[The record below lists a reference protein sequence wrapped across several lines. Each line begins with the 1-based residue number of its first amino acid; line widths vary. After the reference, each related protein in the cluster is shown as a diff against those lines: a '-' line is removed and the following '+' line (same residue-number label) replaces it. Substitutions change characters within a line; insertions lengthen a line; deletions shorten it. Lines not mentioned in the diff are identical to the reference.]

1 MSAYFIGLM
10 AGTSLDGVDAVLAE
24 ISAPPCSVALR
35 AQQYAPFEP
44 PLRQRLERHCF
55 SDRMATA
62 ELGQLDAELGELFG
76 RCALAL
82 LKKAR
87 VPPDR
92 VRAIGSHGQTFHH
105 HPSAPYPYTL
115 QIGDPN
121 RIAEITGIT
130 TVADFRRRDMA
141 AGGQGAPLV
150 PAFHRAVFHSPR
162 EDRTVLNL
170 GGIAN
175 LTFLPAD
182 PTVPVTGFDTG
193 PGNTLM
199 DHWIGRHRG
208 ASWDEGGRWARQG
221 RPIPELLQALVDD
234 PYFSE
239 PPPKST
245 GPEYFSPAWLEKRL
259 QAFSDHA
266 PKDVQATLAH
276 LTAAGVG
283 EAIRQAAIRPAR
295 LLVCGGGAHNRYLL
309 EILENQAG
317 CPVETTAAYG
327 IDPDWVEAAAFAW
340 LAWRTLEGLTGN
352 LPAVTGARHEVVL
365 GGIYPGT

>member
-35 AQQYAPFEP
+35 AKHYAPFEP
-44 PLRQRLERHCF
+44 SLRRRLERHCF
-55 SDRMATA
+55 SDRIASA
-62 ELGQLDAELGELFG
+62 ELGRLDAELGELFG
-76 RCALAL
+76 RCALDL
-82 LKKAR
+82 LKKTR

-105 HPSAPYPYTL
+105 HPSVPYPYTL

-150 PAFHRAVFHSPR
+150 PAFHRAVFHSPQ
-162 EDRTVLNL
+162 EDRAVLNL

-182 PTVPVTGFDTG
+182 PAVPVTGFDTG

-208 ASWDEGGRWARQG
+208 VSWDEDGRWARQG
-221 RPIPELLQALVDD
+221 RPIPELLRALVDD
-234 PYFSE
+234 PYFSR

-259 QAFSDHA
+259 QAFPDHA
-266 PKDVQATLAH
+266 PEDVQATLAH
-276 LTAAGVG
+276 LTAAGID
-283 EAIRQAAIRPAR
+283 EAIRQAATWPAR

-317 CPVETTAAYG
+317 CPVETTAADG

-340 LAWRTLEGLTGN
+340 LAWRTLKGLTGN